1 MTTSIIR
8 SSHTLSL
15 LDGEIVEE
23 SELGSMR
30 RVTADNLPILKGLSI
45 KRVLLNPG
53 AMRTPHW
60 HANANEL
67 TYCVS
72 GTALVSILDDG
83 SKFSSFI
90 VTAGQMFHA
99 NSGSLHHIENVGE
112 DVAEFII
119 AFRDERPEDFGF
131 GATFGAFSDA
141 VLGNTYDLPASDLAK
156 IRRTTRT
163 LPPNP
168 PADHKLAA
176 RIGDPVIPAS
186 AYFSDPHKFDIEA
199 QEPGLNYVSGN
210 ARFARD
216 QFWPILKDISMYS
229 LRVADV
235 GMREPHWH
243 PVTAEMGY
251 VQHGDARM
259 TIMNPDGT
267 LDTWNM
273 TTGDMYFI
281 PRAYPHHIENIGT
294 GDWHF
299 LIFFD
304 QPVPAD
310 IGYRASASAYSREVL
325 AAAFNTHIE
334 DLPQF
339 PFTPADPLIVGRVN
353 PVDQ

>member
-1 MTTSIIR
+1 MTTSSVR
-8 SSHTLSL
+8 STHTMSL

-23 SELGSMR
+23 NDLGSMR
-30 RVTADNLPILKGLSI
+30 RITADNLPILKNLSI

-60 HANANEL
+60 HANADEL

-83 SKFSSFI
+83 SNFSTFV

-99 NSGSLHHIENVGE
+99 ASGSLHHIENVGT

-119 AFRDERPEDFGF
+119 AFRNERPEDFGF
-131 GATFGAFSDA
+131 GATLGAFSDA

-156 IRRTTRT
+156 IRRDR
-163 LPPNP
+163 PW
-168 PADHKLAA
+168 DHKLAA
-176 RIGDPVIPAS
+176 RVGAPSVPA
-186 AYFSDPHKFDIEA
+186 AALFNDPHKFDIEA
-199 QEPGLNYVSGN
+199 QQPGLNYVSGN
-210 ARFARD
+210 ARFARQ
-216 QFWPILKDISMYS
+216 QFWPVLKDISMYS
-229 LRVADV
+229 LRVAEV

-259 TIMNPDGT
+259 TVMNPDGT

-273 TTGDMYFI
+273 TKGDMYFI
-281 PRAYPHHIENIGT
+281 PRAYPHHIENIGP
-294 GDWHF
+294 DEWHF

-304 QPVPAD
+304 QPTPAD

-325 AAAFNTHIE
+325 AAAFNTHID
-334 DLPQF
+334 DLPKF
-339 PFTPADPLIVGRVN
+339 PFTTTDPLIVNRVN
-353 PVDQ
+353 PVD

>member
-1 MTTSIIR
+1 MTTSINR
-8 SSHTLSL
+8 SNHTLSL

-60 HANANEL
+60 HANADEL

-72 GTALVSILDDG
+72 GTALVSILDNG
-83 SKFSSFI
+83 SKFSSFV

-99 NSGSLHHIENVGE
+99 ESGSLHHIENIGE

-119 AFRDERPEDFGF
+119 AFRNERPEDFGF
-131 GATFGAFSDA
+131 GATLGAFSDA
-141 VLGNTYDLPASDLAK
+141 VLGNTYNLPSSDFAK
-156 IRRTTRT
+156 IRRSTT
-163 LPPNP
+163 
-168 PADHKLAA
+168 DHKLAA
-176 RIGDPVIPAS
+176 RIGDPVVPAG
-186 AYFSDPHKFDIEA
+186 AYFNDPHKFDVEA
-199 QEPGLNYVSGN
+199 QPPSLNYVSGS

-216 QFWPILKDISMYS
+216 QYWPALKNISMYS
-229 LRVADV
+229 LRVTED

-243 PVTAEMGY
+243 PITAEMGY

-259 TIMNPDGT
+259 TVMNPDGT

-281 PRAYPHHIENIGT
+281 PRAYPHHIENIGQD
-294 GDWHF
+294 DWHF

-304 QPVPAD
+304 QPFPAD
-310 IGYRASASAYSREVL
+310 IGYKASASAYSREVL
-325 AAAFNTHIE
+325 AATFNTHLD
-334 DLPQF
+334 DLPTF
-339 PFTPADPLIVGRVN
+339 PFTPADPLVVGRVN
-353 PVDQ
+353 PLDPR